1 MPQSRGTEMQHKR
14 KKENKF
20 CLQHKIN
27 PQWTIDFKGLILNKK
42 EAWQP
47 GKNGF
52 SKRERQKKPIQNQQR
67 YVLQW
72 LNQFM
77 TTREEK
83 KTKKKTRSQSTLQ
96 FSKSNGDK
104 ICYSKNT
111 PKPSAA
117 VKSSPWLRLEESY

>member
-83 KTKKKTRSQSTLQ
+83 KTKKKQGVNQHYNFQRVTGTKSVIPKTRQNHL
-96 FSKSNGDK
+96 
-104 ICYSKNT
+104 
-111 PKPSAA
+111 
-117 VKSSPWLRLEESY
+117 LL